1 MRTREQ
7 VEAELAEA
15 ERRVSLWEACDD
27 AEHMFSALLDAH
39 RLRAELDAIKQ
50 KENEG

>member
-7 VEAELAEA
+7 VESDIEEIMGYMYGSFEESDVDGYENDL
-15 ERRVSLWEACDD
+15 VS
-27 AEHMFSALLDAH
+27 
-39 RLRAELDAIKQ
+39 LRAELDAIKQ

>member
-7 VEAELAEA
+7 VEADIKYAEQTVA
-15 ERRVSLWEACDD
+15 IGTRL
-27 AEHMFSALLDAH
+27 FSRQVGITQLKK
-39 RLRAELDAIKQ
+39 LRAELDAIKQ